1 MRLGGWVSSSSPFS
15 KVERALIEVEKS
27 RGMDAFLKENEGEL
41 TVSPLR
47 VCMAEERLGE
57 KVVGE

>member
-1 MRLGGWVSSSSPFS
+1 M
-15 KVERALIEVEKS
+15 ERALIEVEKS